1 MMDERLARTS
11 ARTVAG
17 FGPDI
22 LEKSKTTTRE
32 ATHAVQ
38 YSCMM
43 VSKAAVDFSLELI
56 DGAQENL
63 NAAFD
68 FARQLPEVKSPSI
81 FFEVSAT
88 QVRKQFENLIRQ
100 AQELT
105 DLAQKAVT
113 DTAKCWQSAVE
124 SANQSANRRG
134 SSPER

>member
-17 FGPDI
+17 LGPDT

-38 YSCMM
+38 YSYMM

-56 DGAQENL
+56 DAAQENL

-88 QVRKQFENLIRQ
+88 QVRKQFENLTRQ